1 MNLPVATTSAS
12 HEDSRAAPTPEE
24 ERTALK
30 REVAKL
36 KEINRALM
44 KHVEHSLDLQGNA
57 YHLFQAAVSLD
68 RMVKERTRELEQA
81 LEAVASS
88 NRELNE
94 AVVVGLTA
102 QNRLRD
108 AIDSISEG

>member
-1 MNLPVATTSAS
+1 MNLPATTSSTALQP
-12 HEDSRAAPTPEE
+12 APTPEQE
-24 ERTALK
+24 NAALK

-68 RMVKERTRELEQA
+68 RMVLTR
-81 LEAVASS
+81 
-88 NRELNE
+88 
-94 AVVVGLTA
+94 
-102 QNRLRD
+102 
-108 AIDSISEG
+108 

>member
-1 MNLPVATTSAS
+1 MNLPAATSPIAAPTTPAS
-12 HEDSRAAPTPEE
+12 GAPTPEQE
-24 ERTALK
+24 NATLK

-108 AIDSISEG
+108 AIDS

>member
-1 MNLPVATTSAS
+1 MQ
-12 HEDSRAAPTPEE
+12 
-24 ERTALK
+24 
-30 REVAKL
+30 
-36 KEINRALM
+36 
-44 KHVEHSLDLQGNA
+44 HVEHSLDLQGNA
-57 YHLFQAAVSLD
+57 YHLFQAAVLLD

-108 AIDSISEG
+108 AIDSISEGFAIFDPERPADPLQPALHGFLARTPVRRSAPASPSRS